1 MEWLDQISRSILIT
15 IQNLMIMDAEERL
28 KKLEADMQNVVAAK
42 DKEIEDLKKQLEE
55 AKKQQ
60 EQPEDGADDEYAEEL
75 VEKLTA
81 K

>member
-28 KKLEADMQNVVAAK
+28 KKLEADMQNVIAAK
-42 DKEIEDLKKQLEE
+42 DKEIEELKKQLEE
-55 AKKQQ
+55 AKKQ
-60 EQPEDGADDEYAEEL
+60 PEDDADDEYAEEL
-75 VEKLTA
+75 VEKLSA

>member
-28 KKLEADMQNVVAAK
+28 KKLEADMQNVIAAK

-55 AKKQQ
+55 AKKQ
-60 EQPEDGADDEYAEEL
+60 PEDGDDEYAEEL

>member
-1 MEWLDQISRSILIT
+1 MAGSNQQKHINHNSKLT
-15 IQNLMIMDAEERL
+15 IMDAEERL
-28 KKLEADMQNVVAAK
+28 KKLEADMQNVIAAK

-55 AKKQQ
+55 AKKQ
-60 EQPEDGADDEYAEEL
+60 PEDGDDEYAEEL

>member
-1 MEWLDQISRSILIT
+1 MKWLGQIDRSILIT
-15 IQNLMIMDAEERL
+15 IQSLTIMNAEERL
-28 KKLEADMQNVVAAK
+28 KKLEADMQNVIAAK

-55 AKKQQ
+55 AKKQ
-60 EQPEDGADDEYAEEL
+60 PEDGDDEYAEEL

>member
-1 MEWLDQISRSILIT
+1 MELLDQISRSILIT

-28 KKLEADMQNVVAAK
+28 KKLEADMQNVIAAK

-55 AKKQQ
+55 AKKQ
-60 EQPEDGADDEYAEEL
+60 PEDGDDEYAEEL

>member
-1 MEWLDQISRSILIT
+1 MAGSNQQKHINHNSKLI
-15 IQNLMIMDAEERL
+15 IMDAEERL

-60 EQPEDGADDEYAEEL
+60 EQSEDGFDDEYAEEL

>member
-1 MEWLDQISRSILIT
+1 
-15 IQNLMIMDAEERL
+15 MDAEERL
-28 KKLEADMQNVVAAK
+28 KKLEADMQNVIAAK

-55 AKKQQ
+55 AKKQ
-60 EQPEDGADDEYAEEL
+60 PEDGDDEYAEEL

>member
-28 KKLEADMQNVVAAK
+28 KKLEADMQNVIAAK
-42 DKEIEDLKKQLEE
+42 DKEIEELKKQLEE
-55 AKKQQ
+55 AKKQ
-60 EQPEDGADDEYAEEL
+60 PEDDADDEYAEDL
-75 VEKLTA
+75 VEKLSA